1 MEKRDY
7 EIIYPLEYYGK
18 ESKKGHLYG
27 LIDQETN
34 QLVYWAVLL
43 EEDACWKDKANAIIF
58 IIWLLILI
66 KKEQENYS
74 FLI

>member
-1 MEKRDY
+1 MEKGDY

-34 QLVYWAVLL
+34 QLVY
-43 EEDACWKDKANAIIF
+43 
-58 IIWLLILI
+58 
-66 KKEQENYS
+66 
-74 FLI
+74 